1 MRVHRRVLML
11 AAGAGATLAA
21 CSAPLPLDAPPVA
34 ELPAPV
40 PDWIALRVGEADD
53 GRRVELPVGDA
64 IAVAVRVPSAAGLGW
79 ILVGQPP
86 VLAQTGRYSGPV
98 WPPGAPGSAALPTP
112 LWQVFVFEARR
123 IGEGELAFELDGAV
137 GASRARRLA
146 IRVAVVP
153 AR

>member
-1 MRVHRRVLML
+1 MRVRRRGLML
-11 AAGAGATLAA
+11 GAAAGALLAA
-21 CSAPLPLDAPPVA
+21 CTAPLPLDAPPVS

-53 GRRVELPVGDA
+53 GRRVELPVGDS

-79 ILVGQPP
+79 IVVGQPP
-86 VLAQTGRYSGPV
+86 VLVQTGRYSAPV

-123 IGEGELAFELDGAV
+123 VGEGELAFELDGAA
-137 GASRARRLA
+137 GASRARRLG

>member
-1 MRVHRRVLML
+1 MRARRRLLML
-11 AAGAGATLAA
+11 GTTAGALLVA
-21 CSAPLPLDAPPVA
+21 CTAPLPLDAPPVS

-40 PDWIALRVGEADD
+40 PDWIVLRVGEADD
-53 GRRVELPVGDA
+53 GRGVELPVGDS
-64 IAVAVRVPSAAGLGW
+64 IAVAVRVPAAAGLGW

-123 IGEGELAFELDGAV
+123 IGEGELAFELEGAA
-137 GASRARRLA
+137 GASRARRFG